1 MFDGVLKNKQ
11 YIRKINETHVM
22 RRFQITFVTNN

>member
-11 YIRKINETHVM
+11 YPRKINEAYVM